1 MLRFTED
8 SPSPSVGVC
17 SEQGRRLCCL
27 PNSAIHTT
35 LACLWAQMAC
45 PGCTPRVSELR
56 WVNAGAQ
63 PGPSH
68 PLPSPQT
75 HTRWVSWPFAPES
88 PLCSCV
94 LDQGE
99 LTSANSWA
107 HLRRCPPLP
116 ELRLGPSSAQGS
128 LPPKSTSATSYQLH
142 LPLPLSSRCVDGTTL
157 LELSLAVGSQASHLT
172 SLSLGSCWCQ
182 IGIMFF
188 SPTL

>member
-8 SPSPSVGVC
+8 SASPSVGF
-17 SEQGRRLCCL
+17 CCL

-35 LACLWAQMAC
+35 LACLWPQMAH
-45 PGCTPRVSELR
+45 PGCTPRVSEIR

-63 PGPSH
+63 PGPTH
-68 PLPSPQT
+68 PQPSPQT
-75 HTRWVSWPFAPES
+75 HTRWVSWPFAPEAH
-88 PLCSCV
+88 LCSYV
-94 LDQGE
+94 LDQG
-99 LTSANSWA
+99 NSDQ
-107 HLRRCPPLP
+107 CQQPGPLP
-116 ELRLGPSSAQGS
+116 ELRLSPSSAQGS
-128 LPPKSTSATSYQLH
+128 LSPKSTPATSYQLH

-172 SLSLGSCWCQ
+172 SLSLGSCRCQ